1 MPGITLAQA
10 QAALDNALAA
20 HAAILQGG
28 IRYKYNER
36 WLECPPLAEV
46 EASIARWNGIV
57 TSLSTG
63 ATSAGPRIS
72 GISLG
77 G

>member
-1 MPGITLAQA
+1 MPGVTLAQA

-20 HAAILQGG
+20 HAAILTGG
-28 IRYKYNER
+28 VRYKYGER

-46 EASIARWNGIV
+46 EASIERWNGLV
-57 TSLSTG
+57 QALSAG
-63 ATSAGPRIS
+63 AASRGPRIS
-72 GISLG
+72 GVTLG

>member
-20 HAAILQGG
+20 HTAILQGG
-28 IRYKYNER
+28 TRYRYNNR
-36 WLECPPLAEV
+36 WLECPPLSEV
-46 EASIARWNGIV
+46 EASIERWNGIV
-57 TSLSTG
+57 QSLAAG
-63 ATSAGPRIS
+63 AASRGPRIS